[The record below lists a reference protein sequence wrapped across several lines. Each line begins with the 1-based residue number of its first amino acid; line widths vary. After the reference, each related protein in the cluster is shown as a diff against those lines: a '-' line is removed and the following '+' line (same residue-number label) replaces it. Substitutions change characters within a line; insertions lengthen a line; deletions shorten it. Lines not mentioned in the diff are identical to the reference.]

1 MSVNLRF
8 SWVDSGPS
16 PDAVM
21 RQTMAKF
28 SIEVDG
34 KMLTAVQDRKSRRY
48 RKQIVV
54 PLFVVAN
61 WLVDNW
67 WYLWHEP
74 ADTHEQKPGFEE
86 RHNLAYAGNGFLL
99 PKLTIAPSSERIHL
113 VAERR
118 EPAHASISFFEEVD
132 TYVEVEELQ
141 REFRR
146 LIDFVLK
153 RLKSLDD
160 KEDAVQLSE
169 AWAAINDLDP
179 EERDFSRAA
188 AMCGIDPF
196 DVEDSIGEAIAA
208 FWERI
213 QPSIREDALAVADA
227 HSLSQLGDWLVDVAE
242 GLASVGNANRW
253 NEVRDHVPPSRT
265 REPWKQGYELAQS
278 VREML
283 ELGQVP
289 FQFESEGPLAV
300 FHQEQTPPG
309 RGIEGIVAAE
319 TPACVTLSR
328 RRSSSKRFLMARA
341 LCEFVSRKETSLG
354 ILGSL
359 HNDRQARSRA
369 FAAEF
374 LAPAAVL
381 YDRWSASSAPDE
393 EVDELGRE
401 FDVSTSVIVHQI
413 ENYEREMSVS

>member
-1 MSVNLRF
+1 
-8 SWVDSGPS
+8 
-16 PDAVM
+16 
-21 RQTMAKF
+21 MARF
-28 SIEVDG
+28 SIEAGG
-34 KMLTAVQDRKSRRY
+34 KTLTAVQDRQSRRY

-54 PLFVVAN
+54 PLFAVAS

-74 ADTHEQKPGFEE
+74 ADTQRQKPGFDE

-113 VAERR
+113 VAKRW
-118 EPAHASISFFEEVD
+118 EPAHASVSFVEEVD
-132 TYVEVEELQ
+132 AYVEIEELRQEFQ
-141 REFRR
+141 RLIHLVLRR
-146 LIDFVLK
+146 LK
-153 RLKSLDD
+153 PLDD
-160 KEDAVQLSE
+160 REDAVQLSE

-179 EERDFSRAA
+179 EEREFSRAA

-196 DVEDSIGEAIAA
+196 DVEDSVSEAIVA

-213 QPSIREDALAVADA
+213 EPSIREEALAAADA
-227 HSLSQLGDWLVDVAE
+227 HMLPQLGDWLADAAE
-242 GLASVGNANRW
+242 DLASAGNENRW
-253 NEVRDHVPPSRT
+253 NEIRDQVPASRT
-265 REPWKQGYELAQS
+265 QEPWKQGYELARS
-278 VREML
+278 VRSML

-300 FHQEQTPPG
+300 FHQERMSPS
-309 RGIEGIVAAE
+309 RRVEGIVAA
-319 TPACVTLSR
+319 TVPACVTVSR
-328 RRSSSKRFLMARA
+328 NHSTSKRFLMARA
-341 LCEFVSRKETSLG
+341 LGEFVGSKEPRLG

-381 YDRWSASSAPDE
+381 HSRWSASEAPDN

-401 FDVSTSVIVHQI
+401 FDVSTTVILHQI
-413 ENYEREMSVS
+413 YNYERAMSASW